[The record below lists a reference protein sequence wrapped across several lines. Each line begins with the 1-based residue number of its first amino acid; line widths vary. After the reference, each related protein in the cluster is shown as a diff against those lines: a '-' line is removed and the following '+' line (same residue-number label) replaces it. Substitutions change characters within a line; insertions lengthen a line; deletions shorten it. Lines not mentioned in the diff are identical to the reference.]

1 MGDNS
6 AIQWTDATW
15 NWVTG
20 CTKVSP
26 GCAHCY
32 IDKTPP
38 FRMAHR
44 TFDSRGTTGLMLYRD
59 RLEMP
64 IRWKRP
70 RKIFMSLMDPFHEE
84 IPRSLLVDAFAV
96 MAAAHWHTYQ
106 VLTKRAELMFETLND
121 PVFVRDVSA
130 SVERLA
136 KAYPSSGLKDSLSG
150 WPIPNLW
157 LGVSVENQR
166 WLSRVTWLLSTPAAL
181 RFLSVEPLL
190 SHIDLALG
198 CIEAGDKQGVGGFL
212 HLPGCTLCDY
222 TCGGVEILGP
232 LDWVIVGGESGP
244 GARFCDVRW
253 VRSIVEQCKT
263 AGVRCFVKQ
272 LGSRPLMTSGTM
284 GALLDV
290 SRFRTFF
297 KHRKG
302 GDPTEWPLDLRV
314 REFPEV
320 REWKSIPVSEHEAE
334 MLAGRAHTF
343 AEIQRALGVPGVE
356 E

>member
-26 GCAHCY
+26 GCANCY
-32 IDKTPP
+32 IDSTPP
-38 FRMAHR
+38 FRMAKPKR
-44 TFDSRGTTGLMLYRD
+44 TFDQNGTTGLMLYRD

-84 IPRSLLVDAFAV
+84 IPRALLVDAFAV

-106 VLTKRAELMFETLND
+106 VLTKRAERMFETLND
-121 PVFVRDVSA
+121 PLFVREVSA

-136 KAYPSSGLKDSLSG
+136 KAYPTSDLRDSLEG
-150 WPIPNLW
+150 WPIPNVW
-157 LGVSVENQR
+157 FGVSVENQR
-166 WLSRVTWLLSTPAAL
+166 WLSRVAWLLTTPAAV

-190 SHIDLALG
+190 SSVDLDGALWQNMALSEIPAEALDDG
-198 CIEAGDKQGVGGFL
+198 CSSGKMPRN
-212 HLPGCTLCDY
+212 PG
-222 TCGGVEILGP
+222 I
-232 LDWVIVGGESGP
+232 DWVIVGGESGHR
-244 GARFCDVRW
+244 ARFCDIRW

-263 AGVRCFVKQ
+263 ADVPCFVKQ
-272 LGSRPLMTSGTM
+272 LGSRPLMWSEDG
-284 GALLDV
+284 LLDI
-290 SRFRTFF
+290 SRFRKKFL

-302 GDPTEWPLDLRV
+302 GDPTEWPEDLRV

-320 REWKSIPVSEHEAE
+320 LEWQTIPISETDAA
-334 MLAGRAHTF
+334 MLAKRKLMLVD
-343 AEIQRALGVPGVE
+343 IQRALLS
-356 E
+356 